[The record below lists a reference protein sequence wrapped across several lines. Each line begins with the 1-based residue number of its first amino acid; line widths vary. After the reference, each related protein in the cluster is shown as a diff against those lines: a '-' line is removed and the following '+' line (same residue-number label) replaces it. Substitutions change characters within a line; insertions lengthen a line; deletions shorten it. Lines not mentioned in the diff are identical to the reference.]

1 MESTLTRRTNVSP
14 AALTVMSAKMLLVNA
29 PHVLPIMVLTWKID
43 RTVLLVLWRSVSKK
57 IYPLHPM
64 VASLRPTLPLERF
77 LHMLL
82 PQLVWIGATLES
94 SDRSTTKDNAAVAT
108 RSPLQIQLNQ

>member
-14 AALTVMSAKMLLVNA
+14 AALTVMSAKMLPVNV
-29 PHVLPIMVLTWKID
+29 PHALPIMVLTWKTG
-43 RTVLLVLWRSVSKK
+43 RTVLLVLWRSVSSK
-57 IYPLHPM
+57 IYPLHPL
-64 VASLRPTLPLERF
+64 VASPQPTLPLEWF